1 MYKCPKNDFGRIR
14 IIDMIKR
21 KNAQVFHVTP
31 GVASVLIREEA
42 FEPLHMYISEV
53 EPIQSEIGRI
63 LNDEN
68 KYTRLVQRAFD
79 TNGGHLEELEAG
91 REGHGGG
98 DQGGVLRI

>member
-1 MYKCPKNDFGRIR
+1 MSDCKRIR

-21 KNAQVFHVTP
+21 KNARVFHVTP
-31 GVASVLIREEA
+31 GVASVLMREEE
-42 FEPLHMYISEV
+42 FEPLHRYISEV
-53 EPIQSEIGRI
+53 EPINGEIGRI

-79 TNGGHLEELEAG
+79 TNGGHPEELEEG

-98 DQGGVLRI
+98 DQEGVLRK